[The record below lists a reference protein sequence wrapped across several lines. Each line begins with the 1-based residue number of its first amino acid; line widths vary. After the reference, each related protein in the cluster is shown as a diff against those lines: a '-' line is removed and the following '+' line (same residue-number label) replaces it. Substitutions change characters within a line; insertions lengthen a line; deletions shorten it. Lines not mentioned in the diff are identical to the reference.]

1 VGAAHP
7 FQDLPLTW
15 ADRSFQS
22 LLEALPD
29 AVLIVNQAGKIVVAN
44 NQAEKIFGY
53 SREELIG
60 KSIEWLVPP
69 RLRDLHALDR
79 EKYFRDPHPRPMGIG
94 LELFAQRS
102 DGTNFPVE
110 INLNPM
116 VTEAG
121 PFVISVIRD
130 ATVLHRF
137 RELKESETA
146 LREIYESEA
155 RFGLTAEFAPL
166 MIWMSGTDRLCAYF
180 NEPWLDFTGRSL
192 EQEKGDGW
200 TQGIHPD
207 DLQRRLDIYAQA
219 FDRQGEFKTE
229 YRLRRHDGEYR
240 WIFEEGIPRFNAD
253 HSFAGYIGSC
263 VEMIGVKRMEES
275 LRQREIDLLES
286 QRLTG
291 VGSWHWRVGRDIVA
305 WSEELYRIA
314 GRDPVLP
321 APTYRELSKL
331 LTSESWERLRRA
343 VEGTL
348 SAGMPDELDLEI
360 LRPDGTMR
368 WVRVRGEAQRDNTGS
383 IVRLRGTAQDITDRK
398 QTEKELSGV
407 SARLLE
413 AQEQERSRI
422 ARDLHDDISQ
432 RLALLVN
439 DMEGLENDLHNSD
452 AKARS
457 RIHEIGQRASEICSD
472 IQDISHQL
480 HSSKLQYLGIAT
492 AAKLFCKE
500 FSNHEKLEI
509 DFHSVDIPPVVPENI
524 SLCLFR
530 VLQEALH
537 NAAKHSGA
545 SHIEVDLH
553 GGAREIQLTVRDR
566 GVGFDPR
573 EVMKRNGL
581 GLISIRERVGLVGG
595 TFSIL
600 SKPHSGTEISVRVPV
615 SVGEQ
620 ASRAAG

>member
-1 VGAAHP
+1 
-7 FQDLPLTW
+7 
-15 ADRSFQS
+15 
-22 LLEALPD
+22 
-29 AVLIVNQAGKIVVAN
+29 
-44 NQAEKIFGY
+44 
-53 SREELIG
+53 
-60 KSIEWLVPP
+60 
-69 RLRDLHALDR
+69 
-79 EKYFRDPHPRPMGIG
+79 
-94 LELFAQRS
+94 
-102 DGTNFPVE
+102 
-110 INLNPM
+110 
-116 VTEAG
+116 
-121 PFVISVIRD
+121 
-130 ATVLHRF
+130 
-137 RELKESETA
+137 
-146 LREIYESEA
+146 
-155 RFGLTAEFAPL
+155 
-166 MIWMSGTDRLCAYF
+166 
-180 NEPWLDFTGRSL
+180 
-192 EQEKGDGW
+192 
-200 TQGIHPD
+200 
-207 DLQRRLDIYAQA
+207 
-219 FDRQGEFKTE
+219 
-229 YRLRRHDGEYR
+229 
-240 WIFEEGIPRFNAD
+240 
-253 HSFAGYIGSC
+253 
-263 VEMIGVKRMEES
+263 
-275 LRQREIDLLES
+275 
-286 QRLTG
+286 
-291 VGSWHWRVGRDIVA
+291 
-305 WSEELYRIA
+305 
-314 GRDPVLP
+314 
-321 APTYRELSKL
+321 
-331 LTSESWERLRRA
+331 
-343 VEGTL
+343 
-348 SAGMPDELDLEI
+348 MPDELDLEI
-360 LRPDGTMR
+360 LRPDGTLR

-398 QTEKELSGV
+398 QTEKELSSV

-439 DMEGLENDLHNSD
+439 DMEGLENDLQHSD

-500 FSNHEKLEI
+500 FSDHEKLEI
-509 DFHSVDIPPVVPENI
+509 DFRSVDIPPVVPENI

-545 SHIEVDLH
+545 SHIDVRLH
-553 GGAREIQLTVRDR
+553 GGPSEIQLTVRDR
-566 GVGFDPR
+566 GAGFDPR